1 EAYADEWDP
10 IVIAA
15 TSNCKLAGLA
25 PLARHKGSGDLAFA
39 GNNMADYRDFLVRDS
54 ERAWVTQLLTE
65 KTLSLGASHFVLG
78 PTDPQSRTTA
88 GILVQ
93 RTHKWAA
100 LSRNHPCWRL
110 ALSREVAERIQSKD
124 SIKRNRR
131 HYRRLGTLRYQRIL
145 TADGWAALRSTFFEQ
160 HTLRQLQAERIPSF
174 ADRRKVNLFDSLFLR
189 DPHRVHVSALWL
201 DDRLLASHF
210 GFCDDEKIYWGAPA
224 MDVLEAKH
232 APGQLLLAELIAH
245 GCDEGYRE
253 IDLTLGAEDF
263 KARFGTHCVQ
273 LGQVHIYARRTTY

>member
-1 EAYADEWDP
+1 
-10 IVIAA
+10 
-15 TSNCKLAGLA
+15 
-25 PLARHKGSGDLAFA
+25 
-39 GNNMADYRDFLVRDS
+39 
-54 ERAWVTQLLTE
+54 
-65 KTLSLGASHFVLG
+65 
-78 PTDPQSRTTA
+78 
-88 GILVQ
+88 
-93 RTHKWAA
+93 
-100 LSRNHPCWRL
+100 
-110 ALSREVAERIQSKD
+110 
-124 SIKRNRR
+124 
-131 HYRRLGTLRYQRIL
+131 
-145 TADGWAALRSTFFEQ
+145 
-160 HTLRQLQAERIPSF
+160 QLQAERIPSF

-224 MDVLEAKH
+224 MDGLEAKH

-273 LGQVHIYARRTTY
+273 LGQVHIYARRTTYWLVHLRTVTRALAKTVARRLLSER